1 MKERYGG
8 AGGAEAGSHFGQITV
23 CASKAEQLFFSQ
35 SLDLPAYRPTKSVQ
49 VRFESRLLLISL
61 TVTRN
66 SFFRWTLKRGPCI
79 DFGENWSQEFSLYF
93 GY

>member
-1 MKERYGG
+1 MG
-8 AGGAEAGSHFGQITV
+8 
-23 CASKAEQLFFSQ
+23 EQKGRRQAATLVKSLSALQKQNSFFCFFSQ

-66 SFFRWTLKRGPCI
+66 SFSRWTLKRGPCI
-79 DFGENWSQEFSLYF
+79 DFGENWSLEFSLYF